1 MTSVRNGL
9 DPRQQQIEAAIQE
22 ALAAVE
28 RAHLLLRAPGDP
40 LVAAVD
46 SAVTCAVSL
55 MVLRRSGPTP
65 DIDALRDALGTARAL
80 VGELTFAIRDRY
92 PTTATHPRTG
102 DPTPPG

>member
-9 DPRQQQIEAAIQE
+9 DPRHEEIDAAMRE

-40 LVAAVD
+40 LAAAVD

-55 MVLRRSGPTP
+55 LVLHRSTPTP
-65 DIDALRDALGTARAL
+65 DLDALRDALGTARAL
-80 VGELTFAIRDRY
+80 VGEITFAVRDRY
-92 PTTATHPRTG
+92 PALDAHP
-102 DPTPPG
+102 PTW